1 VSISGSALQT
11 SITGLQTSVSNLQS
25 TVASIPTLTNSSDSG
40 IQLLQDNQ
48 IKRLSTGPGLSAS
61 STSTGVSISFNP
73 TLGNGYSLWDGQKL
87 LGIDVSGG
95 MSISAVNDVI
105 TINPEWLGVR
115 LTTAERDI
123 SRIADR
129 NSPDVKSIDGSTAN
143 GNQYWKLGTWN
154 APQGG
159 HMLRLRVTYC
169 GYGYR
174 ARYGTKNYYQPI
186 DLNILIHTL
195 DGFRLPTN
203 TGFQSGAWG
212 YAWFICGYAAPAFV
226 YVDVNPNNND
236 SYDIY
241 LNTTANPGHI
251 LVEASTTAA
260 WTPGVTR
267 ASNAPMNPVYIQC
280 IPVWTHMSTTSTY
293 QRSPPT
299 MDTPTAP

>member
-1 VSISGSALQT
+1 
-11 SITGLQTSVSNLQS
+11 
-25 TVASIPTLTNSSDSG
+25 LTNSSDSG

-115 LTTAERDI
+115 VTTAERDI
-123 SRIADR
+123 SRIANR

-143 GNQYWKLGTWN
+143 GSQTWILGTWD
-154 APQGG
+154 AAQGG
-159 HMLRLRVTYC
+159 HMLRLQVTYC
-169 GYGYR
+169 GWGYR
-174 ARYGTKNYYQPI
+174 VPYGAANYYQPI

-195 DGFRLPTN
+195 DGRRMPTDSDLL
-203 TGFQSGAWG
+203 SGAWG
-212 YAWFICGYAAPAFV
+212 YAWFICGYAGPASV
-226 YVDVNPNNND
+226 YVGVDRNNTD
-236 SYDIY
+236 RYYIY
-241 LNTTANPGHI
+241 LYTQVNPGHI
-251 LVEASTTAA
+251 LVEAKTTAS

-267 ASNAPMNPVYIQC
+267 SANPPIDALVIQC
-280 IPVWTHMSTTSTY
+280 IPVQTHMSTSSTY
-293 QRSPPT
+293 MRSPPT
-299 MDTPTAP
+299 MPFATVP